1 MIAEDVMDATHLDDI
16 AAHRRIGGIAA
27 LRKCFAALKS
37 MSQPHRYEVVD
48 PKVQIH
54 GDIGILTF
62 RYEPCATDGTALTR
76 WKASSAYRRVAGEW
90 RIVHAHW
97 SMVKEAP

>member
-1 MIAEDVMDATHLDDI
+1 MDASDLEDI

-27 LRKCFAALKS
+27 LRKCFAALQR

-48 PKVQIH
+48 PRVRIR
-54 GDIGILTF
+54 GDIGVLTF
-62 RYEPCATDGTALTR
+62 RYEPRSADGTRLTR
-76 WKASSAYRRVAGEW
+76 WKASSAYRRIAGEW

-97 SMVKEAP
+97 SMVKESR